1 MKKQNICEA
10 SNIGM
15 RIKME
20 DDYEC
25 TGLYKKI
32 NS

>member
-1 MKKQNICEA
+1 MKKPNICEA

-15 RIKME
+15 KINVE
-20 DDYEC
+20 ANYEC

>member
-1 MKKQNICEA
+1 MRSQSICEA
-10 SNIGM
+10 LNIGM
-15 RIKME
+15 KINME